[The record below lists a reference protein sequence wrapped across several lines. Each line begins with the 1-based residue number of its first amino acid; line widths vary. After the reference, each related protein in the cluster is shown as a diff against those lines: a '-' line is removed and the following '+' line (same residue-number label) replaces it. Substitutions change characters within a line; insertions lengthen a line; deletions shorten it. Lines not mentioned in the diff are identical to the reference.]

1 MKCVCSMR
9 MADPTPNRSPGLEEP
24 PAAFQVEGDTPGSQI
39 WTTEEK
45 TILRSHV
52 EGYRSAGRQ
61 KKSAYVV
68 KEVIP
73 QIKASWRGRYD
84 KKRLKNNRALKK
96 EWDKKK
102 DVS

>member
-1 MKCVCSMR
+1 

-45 TILRSHV
+45 TILRSHI
-52 EGYRSAGRQ
+52 EGYRLAGRQ

-73 QIKASWRGRYD
+73 QIKAS
-84 KKRLKNNRALKK
+84 
-96 EWDKKK
+96 
-102 DVS
+102 